1 MYYHIL
7 SCKPI
12 TNYYSGKKHRAR
24 YSKNE
29 SDKKNKDV
37 RGRSIKLGNKSDVDM
52 LVRKGGSDPTKGQ
65 ICFGKSSAPR
75 QCNGQR
81 FSTIPLE
88 HTESLQV
95 FLNCLNRLFY
105 NKDSCDTINCS
116 RTLLC
121 YYTYINPIV
130 AFINKY
136 IYVFNPTN
144 NILPCFKIKIP
155 TSYSSSFNNS
165 FFFNFYYNIYKGM

>member
-1 MYYHIL
+1 MYNYVTHHIL

-37 RGRSIKLGNKSDVDM
+37 QARSIKLGNKSDVDM

-88 HTESLQV
+88 HSESLQV
-95 FLNCLNRLFY
+95 FLNCSNRLFY
-105 NKDSCDTINCS
+105 NKDSCDTVRCF

-121 YYTYINPIV
+121 YYNYITPIV
-130 AFINKY
+130 AFINKC
-136 IYVFNPTN
+136 IYFLSTPQRIFTVF
-144 NILPCFKIKIP
+144 
-155 TSYSSSFNNS
+155 
-165 FFFNFYYNIYKGM
+165 